1 MITKYDKAVIF
12 GLIIF
17 AGIAYALFNLFVIGE
32 NATQMVIYIN
42 GRVYAKYELSEF
54 TKDEEITIKTEF
66 GTNTVKVAGGEISV
80 VSASCPDKLDVKSKP
95 ISKSGQSIVCIPNR
109 FSVRLSGGNTG
120 VDKVAY

>member
-1 MITKYDKAVIF
+1 MTKYDKAVIF
-12 GLIIF
+12 GLIIL

-32 NATQMVIYIN
+32 NANQMVIYVN
-42 GRVYAKYELSEF
+42 GSVYAKYELSEF